1 MDTYNIKKNLNDNL
15 CTDPNEC
22 SNGGIIENTNNGE
35 CYKVIKKNA
44 EKSGLK
50 EKVDK
55 MGVNECIKKLN
66 ANLKCAQTN
75 EIDDWYLNCKSEW
88 EDENNGDVHN
98 EIKHT
103 CKTEQAALETIVAYC
118 TNKDR
123 ETEKDTDGIC
133 QPEYKTNTQ
142 LETKKY
148 ENTNGVKM
156 MLGKLMSNDSN
167 IRDIDCGD
175 CNKKQISIKNEK
187 NFNRYFENSLKIK
200 TRDRTKFINCH
211 EYSKLLKD
219 CDNDKNVD
227 RDALETLYQKFLSG
241 EEIFPESKNLSK
253 GEQHKIIKAALC
265 KIAKDNIKKQT
276 IQQMLVDFNNWWK
289 ENVFGES
296 GFQQLIYI
304 ISLFLCL
311 LLKFNILKKFNFPNL
326 DYASTILIILSFIL
340 IIGSFIIFVGEY
352 NIANNIA
359 NIVFYI
365 FTISILVSMVI
376 RCISLSLHKN
386 GTWLSI
392 CIGCI
397 IALLSFKFTMNL
409 SQDIGFIDIIIL
421 LIIIIIS
428 FYISFKVYFNK
439 FVGSIFILII
449 ILFISYLFLIGND
462 EANSYIMKIYF
473 YIIVFI
479 ILICINVITSQ
490 ADLYERVMGIIL
502 KPFGKNDNKAYVMV
516 LLIIY
521 FILGL
526 SDSFVTVMSPQM
538 SLFIMIILR
547 LILKRWY
554 EPLNGMFAAIS
565 GYSMD
570 INEGKKGLTTNSE
583 ILTFNKLTN
592 LFTNN

>member
-1 MDTYNIKKNLNDNL
+1 MDK
-15 CTDPNEC
+15 
-22 SNGGIIENTNNGE
+22 
-35 CYKVIKKNA
+35 
-44 EKSGLK
+44 
-50 EKVDK
+50 
-55 MGVNECIKKLN
+55 
-66 ANLKCAQTN
+66 
-75 EIDDWYLNCKSEW
+75 
-88 EDENNGDVHN
+88 
-98 EIKHT
+98 
-103 CKTEQAALETIVAYC
+103 
-118 TNKDR
+118 R
-123 ETEKDTDGIC
+123 
-133 QPEYKTNTQ
+133 
-142 LETKKY
+142 Y

-156 MLGKLMSNDSN
+156 MLGKLMSNDSS

-175 CNKKQISIKNEK
+175 CNKEQISIKDEK
-187 NFNRYFENSLKIK
+187 KFNRYFDNSLKIK
-200 TRDRTKFINCH
+200 TNGDGTKFINCH

-219 CDNDKNVD
+219 CANDKNVD
-227 RDALETLYQKFLSG
+227 QDALETLYQNFLSG
-241 EEIFPESKNLSK
+241 EEIFSESNGLSTDK
-253 GEQHKIIKAALC
+253 QKKIIRAALC

-276 IQQMLVDFNNWWK
+276 IQQMIVDFNNWWK

-352 NIANNIA
+352 KIANNIA
-359 NIVFYI
+359 NTVFYI
-365 FTISILVSMVI
+365 FAISILVSVVI
-376 RCISLSLHKN
+376 RCISLHKN
-386 GTWLSI
+386 GMWLSI

-428 FYISFKVYFNK
+428 FYISFKVYFNE
-439 FVGSIFILII
+439 FVGFIFLLITT
-449 ILFISYLFLIGND
+449 LFISYLFLIGND

-502 KPFGKNDNKAYVMV
+502 KPFGKNDNKVFVMA

-526 SDSFVTVMSPQM
+526 SDSFITVMSPQM

-570 INEGKKGLTTNSE
+570 INDGKKGLTTNSE
-583 ILTFNKLTN
+583 ILTLNKLTD

>member
-1 MDTYNIKKNLNDNL
+1 MEIYNITKYVNDNL
-15 CTDPNEC
+15 CTSTDSDEC
-22 SNGGIIENTNNGE
+22 TNGGIIKDNEG
-35 CYKVIKKNA
+35 CYKVIQKNA

-50 EKVDK
+50 EKIDK

-75 EIDDWYLNCKSEW
+75 EDDWYLNCKSEW
-88 EDENNGDVHN
+88 EDNTKGDAHN
-98 EIKHT
+98 EIRNT
-103 CKTEQAALETIVAYC
+103 CQSEQAALETIVQYC
-118 TNKDR
+118 TNKHRKDEN
-123 ETEKDTDGIC
+123 ETAGIC
-133 QPEYKTNTQ
+133 QPEYKSNTRS
-142 LETKKY
+142 ETKRY

-156 MLGKLMSNDSN
+156 MLGKLMSNDSS

-175 CNKKQISIKNEK
+175 CNKEQISIKDEK
-187 NFNRYFENSLKIK
+187 KFNRYFDNSLKIK
-200 TRDRTKFINCH
+200 TRDETKFINCH

-219 CDNDKNVD
+219 CANDKNVD
-227 RDALETLYQKFLSG
+227 QDALETLYQKFLSG
-241 EEIFPESKNLSK
+241 EEIFPESDGLSTGK
-253 GEQHKIIKAALC
+253 QKKIIRAALC

-352 NIANNIA
+352 KIANNIA
-359 NIVFYI
+359 NTVFYI
-365 FTISILVSMVI
+365 FAISILVSLVI
-376 RCISLSLHKN
+376 RCISLHKN
-386 GTWLSI
+386 GKWLSI

-421 LIIIIIS
+421 LIVIIIS

-439 FVGSIFILII
+439 FVGFIFLLITT
-449 ILFISYLFLIGND
+449 LFISYLFLIGND

-526 SDSFVTVMSPQM
+526 SDSFLTVMSPQM

-570 INEGKKGLTTNSE
+570 INDGKKGLTTNSE
-583 ILTFNKLTN
+583 ILTFNKLTD